1 MQANQWDDAGL
12 KPRAANFHA
21 LTPLLFLE
29 RAATVFADR
38 EAVVYGDQRETWSEH
53 AQTCRRFAGALSRA
67 GIVQGDVVAML
78 MPNTPPMLAA
88 HFAVPMAGAV
98 LNTINTRLDVD
109 TVAYILAHC
118 EARLLIVDMEFLA
131 LAQSALARLAE
142 PPRLIAWADAQAGF
156 SDMPGV
162 ESYASFLAAADLT
175 VAVRMPADEWTP
187 IAVNYTSGTTGR
199 PKGVVYSH
207 RGAYL
212 SAASSI
218 ISWGVPKGASYL
230 WTLPLFHCNGWCMP
244 WVLALQGG
252 KNVCLRRV
260 DAGTIVQ
267 LIARERVTHY
277 SGAPIVHAL
286 VRDKAQELG
295 VVFSPA
301 VSALIGGAPPPASL
315 LAAMDAIGVQ
325 LTHIYG
331 LTETYGPAA
340 ICEPQPSW
348 RDLSD
353 SERAARNARQG
364 VHHALQAG
372 MAVLTPG
379 TNDAVP
385 ADGTTMGEIAFRG
398 NMTMMGYLK
407 DPAAS
412 DLAFEGGWFRSG
424 DLAVLEPDGYV
435 RIKDRSKDV
444 IISGGENISSVEVED
459 VLYGHASVAVAAVVA
474 RTDDKWGEVPVAFI
488 ELREGHSATESGL
501 VAYCKE
507 HLAHFKCPKQIV
519 FQPIPK
525 TVTGKIQKKVLRE
538 ILRQDGITR
547 GAMPGAAVA
556 P

>member
-53 AQTCRRFAGALSRA
+53 ALTCRRFAGALFHA
-67 GIVQGDVVAML
+67 GIVQGD
-78 MPNTPPMLAA
+78 
-88 HFAVPMAGAV
+88 
-98 LNTINTRLDVD
+98 
-109 TVAYILAHC
+109 
-118 EARLLIVDMEFLA
+118 
-131 LAQSALARLAE
+131 
-142 PPRLIAWADAQAGF
+142 
-156 SDMPGV
+156 
-162 ESYASFLAAADLT
+162 
-175 VAVRMPADEWTP
+175 
-187 IAVNYTSGTTGR
+187 
-199 PKGVVYSH
+199 
-207 RGAYL
+207 
-212 SAASSI
+212 
-218 ISWGVPKGASYL
+218 
-230 WTLPLFHCNGWCMP
+230 
-244 WVLALQGG
+244 G

-286 VRDKAQELG
+286 VRDKTQELG

-315 LAAMDAIGVQ
+315 LAAMDALGVQ

-340 ICEPQPSW
+340 ICEPQPSR

-364 VHHALQAG
+364 VHHALQAR

-501 VAYCKE
+501 VDDCKE

-525 TVTGKIQKKVLRE
+525 TVTGKIQKNVLRE
-538 ILRQDGITR
+538 IVRQDGITT
-547 GAMPGAAVA
+547 
-556 P
+556 